1 MLTTYQVHRQVDH
14 RLREHFSPPQL
25 AQPVRASSSRGA
37 RRDSV
42 DDDKVRRMKTEPM

>member
-1 MLTTYQVHRQVDH
+1 MRQVHRQVDH

-25 AQPVRASSSRGA
+25 AQPVRASSSRGG